1 VFRSFLS
8 LGIVSLDFAIFA
20 VLGYIAVEVLN
31 RNLDSSFDLHCM
43 VLIWLSLGVEG
54 RERGSGGLMP
64 ILGPGEYCWIMDCLE
79 YSHID

>member
-1 VFRSFLS
+1 MK
-8 LGIVSLDFAIFA
+8 
-20 VLGYIAVEVLN
+20 GYIAVEVLN

-64 ILGPGEYCWIMDCLE
+64 ILGPGLRDKLISWLGRVKGHCL
-79 YSHID
+79 